1 MTTCPYLKEVVM
13 LFCEATCVRKG
24 IPLDRIAT
32 GQPCIGDFHDCPFFR
47 EVMTRLSV
55 TDRDRAPAELA
66 AMAGK
71 DGRQ

>member
-13 LFCEATCVRKG
+13 LSCEATAVRKMV
-24 IPLDRIAT
+24 PLDRLAT
-32 GQPCIGDFHDCPFFR
+32 GQPCIGEFHDCPFFR
-47 EVMTRLSV
+47 EVGTRLSLNE
-55 TDRDRAPAELA
+55 RDRAPAEPA